1 MAKRIQ
7 PRRGDIFMA
16 DLVRDPLY
24 RKRGMRPVLIIQN
37 NKGNANSCSVIAVP
51 ITSRRKKSLPTHVI
65 LDRRCGVKRESI
77 ALCEDIMTIEK
88 RCLLDYIG
96 TIINTAAE
104 AEVNEALRISI
115 ALDA

>member
-1 MAKRIQ
+1 MAKRMQ

-24 RKRGMRPVLIIQN
+24 KKRGMRPVLIIQN

-51 ITSRRKKSLPTHVI
+51 ITSRRKKALPTHVA
-65 LDRRCGVKRESI
+65 LDRRHGIKRPSV

-96 TIINTAAE
+96 TIVNTDTE
-104 AEVNEALRISI
+104 SEVNDALKISI
-115 ALDA
+115 AL